1 MQLRY
6 ELNSNK
12 IKNSVKRGI
21 FTESPNR
28 NIMMNNNAFSIIKY
42 IQNQYYMI
50 A

>member
-12 IKNSVKRGI
+12 IKNSVKRRI

-28 NIMMNNNAFSIIKY
+28 NIMMNNNAFSITKY